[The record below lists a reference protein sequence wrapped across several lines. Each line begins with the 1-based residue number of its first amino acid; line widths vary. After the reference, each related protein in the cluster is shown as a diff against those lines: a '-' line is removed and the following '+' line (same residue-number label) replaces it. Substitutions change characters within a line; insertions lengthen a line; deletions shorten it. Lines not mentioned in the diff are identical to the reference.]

1 MKIVAVQKTSLIDY
15 PDNISS
21 ILFLSRCNFRC
32 PYCHN
37 KDLVLDILPKLD
49 EKDVIDDLKVRKKY
63 IDGVVIT
70 GGEPTLY
77 SDLIDLIRKIKEIPL
92 LVKLDTNGSN
102 PDLIDELLNLKLLDY
117 VAMDIKAD
125 LENYSKAIGVEI
137 DTDIIKESIYTLKNS
152 KIDYEFRTTVVP
164 PFYNNKTAKKIGQ
177 LIEGAKKYY
186 LQQYI
191 PKSTLD
197 PKFGDIPPYP
207 RKVLERFVEILKPY
221 VKTMIR

>member
-37 KDLVLDILPKLD
+37 KDLVLDRLPKID
-49 EKDVIDDLKVRKKY
+49 EEVIIDDLKMRKKY

-77 SDLIDLIRKIKEIPL
+77 SDLIDLIRKIKEISL

-102 PDLIDELLNLKLLDY
+102 PDLLEELLNLKLLDY

-125 LENYSKAIGVEI
+125 PENYSKAIGVEI
-137 DTDIIKESIYTLKNS
+137 DMDIIKESIYTLKNS
-152 KIDYEFRTTVVP
+152 KINYEFRTTVVP
-164 PFYNNKTAKKIGQ
+164 PFFNDKIARNIGE
-177 LIEGAKKYY
+177 LIKGSSIYY
-186 LQQYI
+186 LQQYV
-191 PKSTLD
+191 PRNTLD
-197 PKFGDIPPYP
+197 PKFENIKPYP
-207 RKVLERFVEILKPY
+207 REVLERFVEILKPY
-221 VKTMIR
+221 VKTTIR

>member
-21 ILFLSRCNFRC
+21 ILFLSGCNFRC

-37 KDLVLDILPKLD
+37 RDLVLDRLPKID
-49 EKDVIDDLKVRKKY
+49 EKVIIDDLKSRKKY

-102 PDLIDELLNLKLLDY
+102 PDLLEELLNLKLLDY
-117 VAMDIKAD
+117 VSMDIKAD
-125 LENYSKAIGVEI
+125 LENYSKTIGVEI

-164 PFYNNKTAKKIGQ
+164 PFFNDEIARNIGE
-177 LIEGAKKYY
+177 LIKGSKNYY
-186 LQQYI
+186 LQQYV
-191 PKSTLD
+191 PKNTLD
-197 PKFGDIPPYP
+197 PKFENIIPYP
-207 RKVLERFVEILKPY
+207 RKTLERFVEILEPY
-221 VKTMIR
+221 VKTRTR

>member
-21 ILFLSRCNFRC
+21 ILFLSGCNFRC

-37 KDLVLDILPKLD
+37 RDLVLDRLPKID
-49 EKDVIDDLKVRKKY
+49 EKVIIDDLKSRKKY

-102 PDLIDELLNLKLLDY
+102 PDLLEELLNLKLLDY
-117 VAMDIKAD
+117 VSMDIKAD
-125 LENYSKAIGVEI
+125 LENYSKTIGVEI

-164 PFYNNKTAKKIGQ
+164 PFFNDEIARNIGE
-177 LIEGAKKYY
+177 LIKGSKNYY
-186 LQQYI
+186 LQQYV
-191 PKSTLD
+191 PKNTLD
-197 PKFGDIPPYP
+197 PKFENIKPYP
-207 RKVLERFVEILKPY
+207 REILEKFVEILKPY
-221 VKTMIR
+221 VKTRIR

>member
-15 PDNISS
+15 PGNISS

-37 KDLVLDILPKLD
+37 GDLVLDMLPKLD
-49 EKDVIDDLKVRKKY
+49 ERRVIDDLKVRKKY

-77 SDLIDLIRKIKEIPL
+77 NDLVDLIKEIKEIPL

-102 PDLIDELLNLKLLDY
+102 PDLIEELLDLKLLDY

-125 LENYSKAIGVEI
+125 LENYSKVIGVEI
-137 DTDIIKESIYTLKNS
+137 DPDIIKESIYLLKNS

-164 PFYNNKTAKKIGQ
+164 PFFNTKIARNIGK
-177 LIEGAKKYY
+177 LIKGAKKYY
-186 LQQYI
+186 LQQYV

-197 PKFGDIPPYP
+197 PEFGNI
-207 RKVLERFVEILKPY
+207 KPY
-221 VKTMIR
+221 SKKILEGFVKILNPYVETTIR

>member
-37 KDLVLDILPKLD
+37 RELVLDTLPKID
-49 EKDVIDDLKVRKKY
+49 ERDVIEDLKLRKKY

-77 SDLIDLIRKIKEIPL
+77 PDLIDLITEIKKIPL
-92 LVKLDTNGSN
+92 LVKLDTNGTN
-102 PDLIDELLNLKLLDY
+102 PDLLEELLSLKLLDY
-117 VAMDIKAD
+117 VAMDIKAG
-125 LENYSKAIGVEI
+125 LEDYPKVVRTYV
-137 DTDIIKESIYTLKNS
+137 DTDKIKESIYLLKNS
-152 KIDYEFRTTVVP
+152 SIDYEFRTTVVP
-164 PFYNNKTAKKIGQ
+164 PFYNDKTAKKIGE
-177 LIEGAKKYY
+177 LIKGAKKYY

-191 PKSTLD
+191 PRNTLD
-197 PKFGDIPPYP
+197 PEFMKIKPYP
-207 RKVLERFVEILKPY
+207 KKILMKFVEILSQY
-221 VKTMIR
+221 IRTEIR

>member
-21 ILFLSRCNFRC
+21 ILFLSGCNFRC

-37 KDLVLDILPKLD
+37 RDLVLDRLPKID
-49 EKDVIDDLKVRKKY
+49 EKVIIDDLKSRKKY

-102 PDLIDELLNLKLLDY
+102 PDLLEELLNLKLLDY
-117 VAMDIKAD
+117 VSMDIKAD
-125 LENYSKAIGVEI
+125 LENYSKTIGVEI

-164 PFYNNKTAKKIGQ
+164 PFFNDEIARNIGE
-177 LIEGAKKYY
+177 LIKGSKNYY
-186 LQQYI
+186 LQQYV
-191 PKSTLD
+191 PKNILD
-197 PKFGDIPPYP
+197 PKFENIKPYP
-207 RKVLERFVEILKPY
+207 REVLEKFVEILKPY
-221 VKTMIR
+221 VKTRIR

>member
-21 ILFLSRCNFRC
+21 ILFLSGCNFRC

-37 KDLVLDILPKLD
+37 KDLVLDRLPKLD
-49 EKDVIDDLKVRKKY
+49 EEEVIADLKSRKKY

-92 LVKLDTNGSN
+92 LVKLDTNGGN
-102 PDLIDELLNLKLLDY
+102 PDLLEELLSLKLLDY
-117 VAMDIKAD
+117 VSMDIKAD

-164 PFYNNKTAKKIGQ
+164 PFFNYEIARNIGE
-177 LIEGAKKYY
+177 LIKGSKKYY
-186 LQQYI
+186 LQQYV
-191 PKSTLD
+191 PKNTLD
-197 PKFGDIPPYP
+197 PKFENIKPYP
-207 RKVLERFVEILKPY
+207 REVLERFAEILKPY
-221 VKTMIR
+221 VKTTIR

>member
-37 KDLVLDILPKLD
+37 KDLVLDRLPKID
-49 EKDVIDDLKVRKKY
+49 EEVIIDDLKMRKKY

-92 LVKLDTNGSN
+92 
-102 PDLIDELLNLKLLDY
+102 
-117 VAMDIKAD
+117 
-125 LENYSKAIGVEI
+125 
-137 DTDIIKESIYTLKNS
+137 
-152 KIDYEFRTTVVP
+152 
-164 PFYNNKTAKKIGQ
+164 
-177 LIEGAKKYY
+177 
-186 LQQYI
+186 
-191 PKSTLD
+191 
-197 PKFGDIPPYP
+197 
-207 RKVLERFVEILKPY
+207 
-221 VKTMIR
+221 